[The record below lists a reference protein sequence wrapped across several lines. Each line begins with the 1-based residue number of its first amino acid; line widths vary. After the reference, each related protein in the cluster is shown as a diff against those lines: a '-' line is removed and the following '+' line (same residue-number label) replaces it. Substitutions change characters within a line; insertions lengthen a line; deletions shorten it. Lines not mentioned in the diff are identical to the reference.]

1 MTSHSPSTTPSTTLS
16 TTPVGPGSLFIVCA
30 PSGGG
35 KTSIVN
41 KVLERDPAIRLS
53 VSFTTRAPR
62 AGELHGTHYH
72 FVDDSTFL
80 RMKADGAF
88 LEWAEVHGYYYGTS
102 KTWLESETAR
112 GHDVLLEIDVQG
124 AEQVRK
130 LIPSAVGIFILPPSW
145 ELLSHRLV
153 GRGQDSSEVI
163 ARRLAA
169 ARAEMSRVDEFDY
182 VIINNDFAAAVEDF
196 SAVVR
201 ASRLRRAVQRAR
213 HPEVFTSLLE
223 TD

>member
-1 MTSHSPSTTPSTTLS
+1 MMAEATPS
-16 TTPVGPGSLFIVCA
+16 PVGPGSLFIVCA

-41 KVLERDPAIRLS
+41 KVLERDSALKLS

-62 AGELHGTHYH
+62 PGEVHGTHYH
-72 FVDDSTFL
+72 FVDDATFAA
-80 RMKADGAF
+80 MEADHAF
-88 LEWAEVHGYYYGTS
+88 LESAFVHGYHYGTS
-102 KTWLESETAR
+102 KTWLESEMVR

-130 LIPSAVGIFILPPSW
+130 LIPSAIGIFILPPSRA
-145 ELLSHRLV
+145 LLNQRLLA
-153 GRGQDSSEVI
+153 RGQDSADVI

-169 ARAEMSRVDEFDY
+169 ATTEMSRVDEFNY

-201 ASRLRRAVQRAR
+201 ASRLRCAFQRAR
-213 HPEVFTSLLE
+213 HPDVFHTLLE